1 MCVVLLLLFFVCF
14 LPQKQQQFLPSV
26 KLCKSSSFTF
36 HLSSQLI
43 SLSSTCISDSHFEPK
58 YFFSFFLFSIFLDA
72 VEHLRDHVEEL
83 GDIGADNRDLDFL
96 RQIFEDPTLLK
107 VVDVS
112 DSFSPL

>member
-1 MCVVLLLLFFVCF
+1 MCFCCFCFVFYLKLKNNNSSFLLLSYANHKA
-14 LPQKQQQFLPSV
+14 LPLVYP
-26 KLCKSSSFTF
+26 LSSF
-36 HLSSQLI
+36 HCHPPIYLIHILSLK
-43 SLSSTCISDSHFEPK
+43 H
-58 YFFSFFLFSIFLDA
+58 FFSFVFFSLFLDA

>member
-1 MCVVLLLLFFVCF
+1 M
-14 LPQKQQQFLPSV
+14 QII
-26 KLCKSSSFTF
+26 KLYLWFILSA
-36 HLSSQLI
+36 HLTVIHLDLSHIL
-43 SLSSTCISDSHFEPK
+43 SLKH
-58 YFFSFFLFSIFLDA
+58 FFSFFFFSPFSDA

>member
-1 MCVVLLLLFFVCF
+1 M
-14 LPQKQQQFLPSV
+14 
-26 KLCKSSSFTF
+26 
-36 HLSSQLI
+36 
-43 SLSSTCISDSHFEPK
+43 
-58 YFFSFFLFSIFLDA
+58 
-72 VEHLRDHVEEL
+72 EEL